1 MKHKNKNIDFNN
13 FTIVITQIGA
23 INNYIAN
30 KSNATTLLFYNIF
43 TNCSCDKFLPVLIR
57 IDC

>member
-1 MKHKNKNIDFNN
+1 MKHKKKNIDFNN

-30 KSNATTLLFYNIF
+30 KSI
-43 TNCSCDKFLPVLIR
+43 
-57 IDC
+57 